1 MPSIAANTLVTA
13 PVGPNGTGLTVLV
26 TSVDGAGN
34 ATYTWSMSG
43 TPHTQTAPISTL
55 TYVAPFVPQTDP
67 IDLINSTITALTARI
82 AVLEAKAGVTPPG
95 A

>member
-1 MPSIAANTLVTA
+1 
-13 PVGPNGTGLTVLV
+13 
-26 TSVDGAGN
+26 
-34 ATYTWSMSG
+34 MSG

-82 AVLEAKAGVTPPG
+82 AVLEAKAVTDIKMTIARWGAAGSAIAGLGVLISQWANILKILG
-95 A
+95 H